1 MPSFPVTK
9 LTIKEQGL
17 RYKLSVIGALIFVLP
32 FLIVSYILYK
42 NNVLLEFSQI
52 VIFALTFTLI
62 LGGFVMLRQIFGRF
76 VIVANTINKAAAGDE
91 YSIDMQKDTA
101 ELHEITVSF
110 DRLMNKFEG
119 TTVELKHRVFELFAI
134 KELTEIASKSL
145 DIDDLLDALLDK
157 AMAVSKARMGS
168 VYMVESE
175 KKRFRVVASRGI
187 ESGPK
192 KNSYISF
199 NDSLA
204 RLVVTDRKHLLVRDI
219 EADSSISKPSN
230 PGSKP
235 PTFLSMPIFVRED
248 LIATLNLSLI
258 DSKDEQILSIMVG
271 EIGFALENARLHSKI
286 KEHVKDLQERTK
298 ELTSANA
305 QLQQEIV
312 ERRRAEEEIR
322 RLCAAVEQ
330 SIDGIAIGD
339 LKLKLIYVNDAFAEM
354 HGYSP
359 EEMIGTEVA
368 DFQKK
373 DQMDEYKTMMYQIR
387 KQGSWTGEIEHI
399 RKDGGSFP
407 TYISAS
413 LLKDHK
419 GNPAA
424 TLMVLLPIL
433 GGARPTIR

>member
-9 LTIKEQGL
+9 LSINEQGL
-17 RYKLSVIGALIFVLP
+17 QYKFSVIGVLIFVLP
-32 FLIVSYILYK
+32 FLIVSYILFK

-52 VIFALTFTLI
+52 VIFALTFILI
-62 LGGFVMLRQIFGRF
+62 LGGFIILRQIFDRF
-76 VIVANTINKAAAGDE
+76 LMVANTIKKAAGGDE
-91 YSIDMQKDTA
+91 YLIDMQKDTA

-110 DRLMNKFEG
+110 DRLMKKLEE
-119 TTVELKHRVFELFAI
+119 TTLELKQRVFELFAI

-145 DIDDLLDALLDK
+145 DIDNLLDALLDK
-157 AMAVSKARMGS
+157 AMGVSKARIGS

-175 KKRFRVVASRGI
+175 KRRFRVVASRGI

-204 RLVVTDRKHLLVRDI
+204 RLVVTDRKPLLVQDI

-230 PGSKP
+230 PGHKP
-235 PTFLSMPIFVRED
+235 PSFLSMPIFVREN
-248 LIATLNLSLI
+248 LIAVLNLSHI
-258 DSKDEQILSIMVG
+258 DSNDEQILSIMVG

-286 KEHVKDLQERTK
+286 EEHVKDLQERTV
-298 ELTSANA
+298 ELATANA
-305 QLQQEIV
+305 QLQQEIA
-312 ERRRAEEEIR
+312 ERKQAEEEIR
-322 RLCAAVEQ
+322 KLNAAFEQ

-339 LKLKLIYVNDAFAEM
+339 LKLKLIYVNDAFAKM

-368 DFQKK
+368 DLQKK
-373 DQMDEYKTMMYQIR
+373 GQMDHYKAMMYQI
-387 KQGSWTGEIEHI
+387 KKKGSWTGEIEHI
-399 RKDGGSFP
+399 RKDGKPFP
-407 TYISAS
+407 TCISAS
-413 LLKDHK
+413 LLKDHEA
-419 GNPAA
+419 NPTA